1 MRIIITGA
9 LCALAAGCT
18 TVQARTGASA
28 TFPASDRVSSFRL
41 ATDAALAAG
50 FTLTSSDS
58 ASGLIVATRG
68 SNRILTWEN
77 PTINIRVAWADGLAS
92 LAMSST
98 VGGQI
103 IDYGTT
109 AGTMRDL
116 CAALTSLQPA
126 TVCNID
132 PA

>member
-1 MRIIITGA
+1 MHD
-9 LCALAAGCT
+9 
-18 TVQARTGASA
+18 VQARTGASA

-68 SNRILTWEN
+68 SNRVLTWEN